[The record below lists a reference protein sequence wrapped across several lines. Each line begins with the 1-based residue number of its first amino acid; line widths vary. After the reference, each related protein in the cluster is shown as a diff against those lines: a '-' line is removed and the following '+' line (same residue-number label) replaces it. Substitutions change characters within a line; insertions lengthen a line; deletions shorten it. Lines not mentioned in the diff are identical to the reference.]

1 MQPQEGAPAGQQ
13 RTPGFVRGPEEGRAS
28 QVAVVVKNPPAHARD
43 LRDLGFIAGWGR
55 SPGGG
60 HKQHTLVFLPGESYE
75 ERSLAGYRSQGG
87 KELDTTEET

>member
-13 RTPGFVRGPEEGRAS
+13 HTPGFVRGPEGGS
-28 QVAVVVKNPPAHARD
+28 SGKKKNPPANARD
-43 LRDLGFIAGWGR
+43 LRDMGFIAGWGR

-60 HKQHTLVFLPGESYE
+60 HKQHTLVFLPGESHE
-75 ERSLAGYRSQGG
+75 QRSLAGYRSQSG